1 MTKEQID
8 ILLAEGY
15 FPEQEEHP
23 QLVETHISWVILC
36 GRFAYKIKRPIKFSF
51 VDFSTFEKRKFY
63 CERELALNR
72 RLSVDMYLDVLPVRE
87 SAGRYLIG
95 GTDGVVIDH
104 VVQMRRYNKNC
115 EMDLMLIRNA
125 VEPAAIISLADKIAH
140 FHKGATKV
148 LSGEMLDVQKE
159 FNDLEGQIPFLSTA
173 LKGHPDQL
181 ISGVLEKANQFI
193 ALHKELLTR
202 RKAAGFFRDGH
213 GDLHTGNI
221 FLLPAPQPFD
231 CIEFNDALRRDD
243 VLNEVAFLCMDLEV
257 FGRDDLADLFLDRYN
272 KTFPVML
279 DDDDR
284 KLFNYYKSY
293 RANIRAKVNSIR
305 AHNTGNETEKND
317 CLKLTWKYLLLMQG
331 CMEKL

>member
-15 FPEQEEHP
+15 FPEQVDHP
-23 QLVETHISWVILC
+23 QLVETHISWVVLC
-36 GRFAYKIKRPIKFSF
+36 GRFAYKIKRPVKFSF
-51 VDFSTFEKRKFY
+51 LDFSTAEKRKFY

-72 RLSVDMYLDVLPVRE
+72 RLSIDMYLDVLPVRE

-95 GTDGVVIDH
+95 GTEGAVIDYA
-104 VVQMRRYNKNC
+104 VQMRRYNKSS

-125 VEPAAIISLADKIAH
+125 VGPEDIISLADKIAK
-140 FHKGATKV
+140 FHRETTV
-148 LSGEMLDVQKE
+148 IYSGEMLNVQKE
-159 FNDLEGQIPFLSTA
+159 FNDLEGQITFLSSA
-173 LKGHPDQL
+173 LQDHPDQL
-181 ISGVLEKANQFI
+181 IREVLERANQFI
-193 ALHKELLTR
+193 ALHEELLTR

-221 FLLPAPQPFD
+221 FLLPEPQPFD

-243 VLNEVAFLCMDLEV
+243 VLNEVAFLCMDLEA
-257 FGRDDLADLFLDRYN
+257 FGRDDLADLFLSRYN
-272 KTFPVML
+272 KAFPVMF
-279 DDDDR
+279 DEEDR

-305 AHNTGNETEKND
+305 ARNAVNETERKD
-317 CLKLTWKYLLLMQG
+317 CLARAWKYLLLMQG
-331 CMEKL
+331 FMTKL